1 VIWPYIDSSTGPIL
15 KIEILRSYTGS
26 TVVYESDQP
35 KPVEGVCSMDGNLQ
49 NDLTEVVANDKAHV
63 WHHLIPHKQFETV
76 DPNIIVE
83 GKGMRVWNQAGKEH
97 LDAVSGGVWTVNVG
111 YGRESMADAVRDQ
124 LVKMH
129 FFAGAAGSIPAANF
143 SKRLIDKMP
152 GMSRVYF
159 SNSGSEANEKGF
171 KMIRQIAHKKY
182 GGKKNKILFRER
194 DYHGTTIATLAAGG
208 QHERNA
214 QYGPFPQGFIS
225 VPHCLEYREAAQD
238 NLGQGETYG
247 LRAANAIEDV
257 ILREGADTVGG
268 LILEPVTA
276 GGGVIVPPEGYWQR
290 VQEICKKYDV
300 LLMIDEVVCGLG
312 RTGTWFGYQHYD
324 VKPDIVTMAKGVA
337 SGYAAISLTVTT
349 EEVFSLFKD
358 TTDPMGYFRD
368 ISTFGGCT
376 AGPAAALE
384 NMRIIEDENLLEN
397 CIARGEQLMGNLNA
411 LAEKHIC
418 IGQVR
423 GKGLFCGAEL
433 VADRETREPAEE
445 SKVMAVVKDCMAQG
459 VIIGATNRSVPGF
472 NNTLCLSPALICTA
486 EDIDLITASI
496 DQALTRVFG

>member
-1 VIWPYIDSSTGPIL
+1 
-15 KIEILRSYTGS
+15 
-26 TVVYESDQP
+26 
-35 KPVEGVCSMDGNLQ
+35 MDGALQ
-49 NDLTEVVANDKAHV
+49 NDLSEVVANDKAHV
-63 WHHLIPHKQFETV
+63 WHHLVQHKMFETV

-124 LVKMH
+124 ILKMNY
-129 FFAGAAGSIPAANF
+129 FAGAAGTIPAANF
-143 SKRLIDKMP
+143 AQRLIEKMP

-182 GGKKNKILFRER
+182 GGVKNKILFRER
-194 DYHGTTIATLAAGG
+194 DYHGTTIATMAAGG
-208 QHERNA
+208 HHQRNA
-214 QYGPFPQGFIS
+214 QYGPFPEGFIS
-225 VPHCLEYREAAQD
+225 VPHCLEYREPLQD

-257 ILREGADTVGG
+257 ILREGPETVGG
-268 LILEPVTA
+268 LILEPITA
-276 GGGVIVPPEGYWQR
+276 GGGVIVPPADYWPR

-324 VKPDIVTMAKGVA
+324 IKPDIVTMAKGVA

-349 EEVFSLFKD
+349 EEVFEMFKD
-358 TTDPMGYFRD
+358 DTDQLGYFRD

-397 CIARGEQLMGNLNA
+397 CIARGEQLMANLNK
-411 LAEKHIC
+411 LAEKHDC

-433 VADRETREPAEE
+433 VKDRDTREPADEAD
-445 SKVMAVVKDCMAQG
+445 VGAVLKHCMGQG
-459 VIIGATNRSVPGF
+459 LIIGATNRSFPGF
-472 NNTLCLSPALICTA
+472 NNTLCLSPALIAT
-486 EDIDLITASI
+486 EDDIDAITDGI
-496 DQALTRVFG
+496 DAALTAVFG